1 MVIAVC
7 FWGFANEITD
17 INQAKR
23 IYPLFCLGANSSGIF
38 SGTTS
43 VFIDSISVHASNI
56 MQTIVSYSPQFIQS
70 VLPTYNDQF
79 AKWST
84 KLTLITLLFLC
95 INISVYLLFKYVEKN
110 VLTDPNQ
117 LPKSFEETKAFK
129 KSNKAKYSMSQSLSR
144 VSNSKYLLS
153 VAAIV
158 FSFAFINN
166 IVELLWK
173 SQANMYYTTKADLH
187 NYYSSIIA
195 VIGILSTLSALLV
208 SGNVI
213 RFLGWHTGAII
224 TPIIMSVTT
233 LLFFAMMIFPEQT
246 SVISTW
252 FGYRSTWFG
261 YTPLGMIVLIGGIQ
275 NCLSRAAKYTLFDT
289 TKELTLL
296 PLKNESKREGKAVV
310 DGIVSRFGKSSGSTM
325 YIFSLLL
332 FENMMVSVLFG
343 IAICIF
349 VTWTRS
355 IEHINSKI
363 GTIYDKY
370 ENKEYLTF
378 NEVDQIPS
386 KSIFKRSTNT
396 TTPS

>member
-1 MVIAVC
+1 V
-7 FWGFANEITD
+7 
-17 INQAKR
+17 
-23 IYPLFCLGANSSGIF
+23 
-38 SGTTS
+38 
-43 VFIDSISVHASNI
+43 
-56 MQTIVSYSPQFIQS
+56 
-70 VLPTYNDQF
+70 
-79 AKWST
+79 
-84 KLTLITLLFLC
+84 
-95 INISVYLLFKYVEKN
+95 VYLIFKYVEKN
-110 VLTDPNQ
+110 VLTDLDQ
-117 LPKSFEETKAFK
+117 LPKSFEETKAYK
-129 KSNKAKYSMSQSLSR
+129 KSNKEKYSMSQSLSR

-173 SQANMYYTTKADLH
+173 SQAKMYYTDKTELS

-224 TPIIMSVTT
+224 TPIIMCVST
-233 LLFFAMMIFPEQT
+233 LLFFAMMIFPDQT
-246 SVISTW
+246 TFISA
-252 FGYRSTWFG
+252 WFG
-261 YTPLGMIVLIGGIQ
+261 YTPLAMIVAIGGIQ

-310 DGIVSRFGKSSGSTM
+310 DGIISRFGKSSGSTI

-332 FENMMVSVLFG
+332 FENMMISVLFG
-343 IAICIF
+343 VALCVF
-349 VTWTRS
+349 VIWTRS

-363 GTIYDKY
+363 STIYNKY

-378 NEVDQIPS
+378 NEVDQIPT
-386 KSIFKRSTNT
+386 KSIFKRSPNNTN
-396 TTPS
+396 PS